1 MCNRATLHCASAPS
15 TCAVDSDHSIDRC
28 AASLS
33 SERSVVRTGHW
44 WHHATRR
51 PGERRGSAQAATPWR
66 TPPRAPR
73 RGVPEGPPPGGGRG
87 GRPRGG
93 ARACTFRRVFNNSP
107 SRDRFF
113 VSVFPFLH
121 PGGVPGKSGF
131 FSAGGARARAR
142 AHPPVRSPL
151 PEPPNITGRRPL
163 TAVRR
168 MHFATQLRVSR
179 ISARCSCSS
188 LRHRVHAATG

>member
-1 MCNRATLHCASAPS
+1 MRSIVIIGAQRRAHRALVAPCHSPTRRATGECTSGDPL
-15 TCAVDSDHSIDRC
+15 VDP
-28 AASLS
+28 
-33 SERSVVRTGHW
+33 TQG
-44 WHHATRR
+44 
-51 PGERRGSAQAATPWR
+51 
-66 TPPRAPR
+66 
-73 RGVPEGPPPGGGRG
+73 PPGGGSRRDPPGRG
-87 GRPRGG
+87 ARGASPGG

-168 MHFATQLRVSR
+168 MHSATQLRVSR

>member
-33 SERSVVRTGHW
+33 SERSVVRTGHR
-44 WHHATRR
+44 WHHTTRR
-51 PGERRGSAQAATPWR
+51 PGERRGSARPATPWR
-66 TPPRAPR
+66 TPPRAPG
-73 RGVPEGPPPGGGRG
+73 RGVPEGPPREGVRG
-87 GRPRGG
+87 ASPGG
-93 ARACTFRRVFNNSP
+93 ARECTFRRVFNNSP

-131 FSAGGARARAR
+131 FPAGGARARAR
-142 AHPPVRSPL
+142 AHPPARHPL
-151 PEPPNITGRRPL
+151 PGPPDITGRRPL

-168 MHFATQLRVSR
+168 MHFATKLRVSR